1 MSTLGWKCD
10 LTHQEEE
17 EEEESYKGTI
27 TFVRFSTLP
36 IKCEIIYEFN
46 V

>member
-1 MSTLGWKCD
+1 LGWKCD

-17 EEEESYKGTI
+17 EEEEESCKGTI
-27 TFVRFSTLP
+27 NFTRFSTLP
-36 IKCEIIYEFN
+36 IKCEIISEFN

>member
-1 MSTLGWKCD
+1 LGWKCD

-17 EEEESYKGTI
+17 EEEEEESYKGTI
-27 TFVRFSTLP
+27 NFTRFSTLP
-36 IKCEIIYEFN
+36 IKCEIISEFS